1 MMTAENQNL
10 NAERDVYEK
19 EKDRLLAE
27 GAGGK
32 YVLIGRGKVAGTW
45 DTYEDA
51 LQAGYGQFGLD
62 TRFLVKKIEGIE
74 RIQFFSRDITACQ
87 V

>member
-1 MMTAENQNL
+1 MMTSENL
-10 NAERDVYEK
+10 NAERDVYEQ

-27 GAGGK
+27 GGGGK
-32 YVLIGRGKVAGTW
+32 YVLIGQGKIVGVW

-51 LQAGYGQFGLD
+51 LKVGYKQFGLD
-62 TRFLVKKIEGIE
+62 TRFLVKKIESLEG
-74 RIQFFSRDITACQ
+74 IQFFTRDITACQ